1 MKYIASILVSF
12 FIATHFWL
20 PFGVTAT
27 QTFAQAP
34 INPLTTEEQEKQ
46 PLKLPGARSGDPSTY
61 IQQDFLPSIT
71 STIIGIAGGLALLFV
86 IIGGIQILTAYGN
99 DEKIAA
105 AKKTITWALAG
116 LVIAIL
122 SYSIVQIIVSI
133 KI

>member
-1 MKYIASILVSF
+1 MKYIAFMLVSCL
-12 FIATHFWL
+12 ISIHFWL
-20 PFGVTAT
+20 AFGIAR
-27 QTFAQAP
+27 TFAQAP
-34 INPLTTEEQEKQ
+34 INPLQKVDPLKNQ
-46 PLKLPGARSGDPSTY
+46 LKLPGATSGDPSTY

-99 DEKIAA
+99 DERITA
-105 AKKTITWALAG
+105 AKKTLTWALAG

-133 KI
+133 KLK